1 MESIQQEIHQ
11 LIVEAFLSLHE
22 DWRRVSEH
30 FGLTLFQFW
39 TILNLEDP
47 EGLPPSV
54 LARMVLCDKSSMTRV
69 VDDLEA
75 KNLAVRTHSTNG
87 DRRSQRVILTDQGRR
102 MRESLLSTRFEN
114 AAKQAQV
121 LSEAEMLET
130 RLILQRFLEPLQSS

>member
-1 MESIQQEIHQ
+1 MESIQQEIHR

-22 DWRRVSEH
+22 DWRRVSEQ

-39 TILNLEDP
+39 TLINLEDP
-47 EGLPPSV
+47 EGLPPNV

-75 KNLAVRTHSTNG
+75 KNLAVRKRSTNG
-87 DRRSQRVILTDQGRR
+87 DRRSQRIILTDQGRR
-102 MRESLLSTRFEN
+102 MRESLLSARFEN

-121 LSEAEMLET
+121 LSESEMLET
-130 RLILQRFLEPLQSS
+130 RLILQRFLEPLHSS